1 MFKSLQIVMPPVVD
15 RTDGQ
20 RAGDATLAPELSGS
34 ADADGLGLPT
44 LSVSPPRPNEEREYL
59 TAAEQHLLL
68 QATRPAT
75 FGTYNSGRQERP
87 LSALPRPRPQRARS
101 RRWRPGRPASA
112 QPPRVHPVPVAPLP
126 RSPNMQFVRSNKL
139 TGRRTVFARSIAQ
152 AAAARRAARFA
163 AGAGG
168 QVL

>member
-1 MFKSLQIVMPPVVD
+1 MPAGGGGVARLQD
-15 RTDGQ
+15 LRDCFAKLKN
-20 RAGDATLAPELSGS
+20 RSGS
-34 ADADGLGLPT
+34 LSFDAMLAIMTHPLAKI
-44 LSVSPPRPNEEREYL
+44 PPL

-87 LSALPRPRPQRARS
+87 VSALPRPRPQRARS